1 MNAGVLHRLAQADHF
16 GRTTPD
22 ALAREFPAGDEFLRQ
37 VELLALEEAG
47 EPDVVLGR
55 HLIARGYEPG
65 PGFSG
70 VLERCR
76 EIQDETGWKSSEQI
90 LERYFS
96 EDEG

>member
-1 MNAGVLHRLAQADHF
+1 MNAGILHRLAQADHF

-37 VELLALEEAG
+37 VALLELEEAG

-55 HLIARGYEPG
+55 HLIAHGREPG
-65 PGFSG
+65 PGFAEI
-70 VLERCR
+70 LERCR

-90 LERYFS
+90 LERYFA
-96 EDEG
+96 EDLE